1 MYRDACLSKI
11 KSILRKSS
19 CVCIVLMGKYSA
31 SHASWASP
39 LRKARTRTAMH
50 GTFEAQARRA
60 AEQTVGN
67 RGYSIIACDWHARRN
82 LHRLCF
88 LSGCPRKR
96 GAGSRWTSAPPESA
110 AAGFALAQNQACA
123 HRAHPQNRGGSRADC
138 PLFLTFVSE
147 SRFSERSAYLEI
159 GNTTVPPRPYA
170 AAYAGEETA
179 VSSVRPK
186 DTYRASL
193 TCFIVRSS
201 KWPIFSFRRRLSIVR
216 ICSSRMTE
224 FFASPPS
231 V

>member
-1 MYRDACLSKI
+1 MRLACAE
-11 KSILRKSS
+11 KSS
-19 CVCIVLMGKYSA
+19 PIVFFIRLPTQKGRRFPLDVCA
-31 SHASWASP
+31 A
-39 LRKARTRTAMH
+39 RKCC
-50 GTFEAQARRA
+50 GGFC
-60 AEQTVGN
+60 
-67 RGYSIIACDWHARRN
+67 ACA
-82 LHRLCF
+82 
-88 LSGCPRKR
+88 K
-96 GAGSRWTSAPPESA
+96 
-110 AAGFALAQNQACA
+110 QACA

>member
-1 MYRDACLSKI
+1 
-11 KSILRKSS
+11 
-19 CVCIVLMGKYSA
+19 
-31 SHASWASP
+31 
-39 LRKARTRTAMH
+39 MH

-60 AEQTVGN
+60 VEQTNGGE
-67 RGYSIIACDWHARRN
+67 RGIPLSLAIGICGEISTDCILIRLPTQKGRRFPPDVCAV
-82 LHRLCF
+82 RQ
-88 LSGCPRKR
+88 RR
-96 GAGSRWTSAPPESA
+96 G
-110 AAGFALAQNQACA
+110 GFCAFAKQACA
-123 HRAHPQNRGGSRADC
+123 RIGRIHKIGEQPSRL
-138 PLFLTFVSE
+138 PPIFNLRFGVS
-147 SRFSERSAYLEI
+147 FFERSAYLEI